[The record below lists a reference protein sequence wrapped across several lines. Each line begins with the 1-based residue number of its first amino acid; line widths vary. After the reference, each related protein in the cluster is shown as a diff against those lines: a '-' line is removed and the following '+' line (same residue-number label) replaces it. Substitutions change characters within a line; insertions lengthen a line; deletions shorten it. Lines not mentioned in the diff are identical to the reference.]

1 MGRLR
6 TLLLSCTMPHCTFP
20 LSPATVVPTDR
31 RTGEAETVKCRSPA
45 TPRSLSRPRACR
57 GPRPAWAQ
65 LKARA
70 KLEPNPMPPRDGAPP
85 SRGPAPVAAGRWP
98 RATPRSLSRALAVC
112 ICQIADFGRKAVA
125 ALAGGASPSPF
136 TWLWNERHLRAAFLP
151 LGRQT
156 CMQCLSQR
164 LQLFLEV
171 VVLRSVRT
179 ENMATRRYP
188 IYYPLFHASAGALL
202 SIPARQHTVLYVI
215 ISVVRDDAASRINK
229 QWQTGSRAGVNAVL
243 HALATPV
250 RHKLFGG
257 SWAHGNEE
265 HRLLGMAHVSEY
277 ILRHGVVGP
286 SGATATQ
293 RTAATSYARHVTV
306 AAG

>member
-1 MGRLR
+1 
-6 TLLLSCTMPHCTFP
+6 
-20 LSPATVVPTDR
+20 
-31 RTGEAETVKCRSPA
+31 
-45 TPRSLSRPRACR
+45 
-57 GPRPAWAQ
+57 
-65 LKARA
+65 
-70 KLEPNPMPPRDGAPP
+70 
-85 SRGPAPVAAGRWP
+85 
-98 RATPRSLSRALAVC
+98 
-112 ICQIADFGRKAVA
+112 VA

-265 HRLLGMAHVSEY
+265 HRLLGSEQ
-277 ILRHGVVGP
+277 LMGAGAEGVWDSLWQSRANKQNCLLASWACGGVWSRRRHNC
-286 SGATATQ
+286 
-293 RTAATSYARHVTV
+293 
-306 AAG
+306 